1 MGGNLFKFP
10 PIFKYMLST
19 SLVIGI
25 VCGLGL
31 GAIICIPA
39 LIKKK
44 KLDAAKLKEY
54 EKEEL
59 ELQNRIDDLI
69 KELVTKDKERI
80 GLEEY
85 IDNLSSDISQKH
97 ERLNEMRG
105 EENNLRNT
113 LASLASIEQKVKE
126 NMEKSIEKESEV
138 LSKEFQQA
146 REDYQKEYDLA
157 KRELVNQFSET
168 IVSKQA
174 QLNSIENAI
183 NDKQAIY
190 DTILEMELR
199 NAKEK
204 EERDFYR
211 LNIPEEDL
219 EEIKKIKE
227 ITPYLRNPE
236 VLNKVLWTSYY
247 QKPYQDLIARQFKD
261 KKPSG
266 IYKITCLSDD
276 KIYIGQ
282 SVNVPNRFSEHIK
295 RGLGAEPATRNR
307 LYPAMKKWG
316 VENFIFELLE
326 EVPREKLDERERYW
340 IQFFHSAETGLNG
353 NKGVKG

>member
-25 VCGLGL
+25 ICGLGL

-54 EKEEL
+54 EKEEF

-157 KRELVNQFSET
+157 KQEMVDQFSET

-174 QLNSIENAI
+174 QLSSIENAI

-190 DTILEMELR
+190 DAILEMELR

-211 LNIPEEDL
+211 LNIPKEDL
-219 EEIKKIKE
+219 EEVERIRD

-266 IYKITCLSDD
+266 IYKITCLPDD